1 MTKKLSE
8 RVRGNDITLMY
19 MDEDDW
25 CHLDSTILAPEIE
38 NLEMELQQARHDLM
52 VRESKKDEK
61 IKKLTAR
68 CDLLFE
74 GKSCAIASIESLERQ
89 RDALL
94 EALKELVACKD
105 LKARLEYDY
114 LDFNEREDA
123 EADYVRRKPAA
134 WAAARSAI
142 KSVEGEK

>member
-8 RVRGNDITLMY
+8 RVRNNDITLMY
-19 MDEDDW
+19 MDEYDW
-25 CHLDSTILAPEIE
+25 FHLDSTCLAPEIE
-38 NLEMELQQARHDLM
+38 ALEMELQQARHDLM

-94 EALKELVACKD
+94 EALHKTRSALMNTIGNEQYRQIA
-105 LKARLEYDY
+105 LE
-114 LDFNEREDA
+114 FA
-123 EADYVRRKPAA
+123 EA
-134 WAAARSAI
+134 AI
-142 KSVEGEK
+142 KSVEESK